1 MFHLWA
7 LFSSTLL
14 FVAFCGL
21 IFLFIKK
28 TEIDKELRLFVIY
41 LTIAFIMESVLLFF
55 ATKKNNLFFHH
66 IYAPI
71 EFGLL
76 SFLLI
81 QWESKFKKA
90 FIIAAVFY
98 LVYRFGEIFFLE
110 DWFRFNTSSMTVQSL
125 LLFLLATRIF
135 YIIATSSLIPFYRD
149 YRFYIA
155 VGIMTWNGFH
165 AIIFILLSFFE
176 LSIGFFF
183 YSLGNI
189 LGYLSFF
196 WTSIC
201 YYKQKQRI
209 LKTFY

>member
-1 MFHLWA
+1 MLLWA
-7 LFSSTLL
+7 YFSNALL
-14 FVAFCGL
+14 FVAFFGL

-41 LTIAFIMESVLLFF
+41 LTIAIIMESILLIFIN
-55 ATKKNNLFFHH
+55 KKNILFFHH
-66 IYAPI
+66 VYAPI

-81 QWESKFKKA
+81 QWESKFKMVFKM
-90 FIIAAVFY
+90 AAVFY
-98 LVYRFGEIFFLE
+98 LVYRFGELFFLE
-110 DWFRFNTSSMTVQSL
+110 DWYRMNTVSMTVQSL

-149 YRFYIA
+149 YRFYIT
-155 VGIMTWNGFH
+155 VGIMAWNGFH
-165 AIIFILLSFFE
+165 AIIFILLNFLE
-176 LSIGFFF
+176 LQIGYFF
-183 YSLGNI
+183 YVLGNI